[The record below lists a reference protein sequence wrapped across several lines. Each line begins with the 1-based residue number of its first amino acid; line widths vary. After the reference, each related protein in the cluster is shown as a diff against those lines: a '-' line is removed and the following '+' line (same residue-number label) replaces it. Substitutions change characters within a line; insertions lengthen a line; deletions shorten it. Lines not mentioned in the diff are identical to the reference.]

1 MKLFPNSVGLMATR
15 ADIAAEHTA
24 ALDTLDFDKVIAAL
38 PDVIDQAMRNTLPGM
53 YTPQLAA
60 DLAAAMTVELRKP
73 TPLTAAERGG
83 EWMLR
88 YGCTAWCINDHANPV
103 SPDFHN
109 AGETAT
115 ALRAT
120 DLEPCA
126 IDQPWLTAETVVMND
141 RPWAYGRETRVLLG
155 YGDHLAELTPARARQ
170 ALEAMRG
177 FVAQLEAVVDQA
189 DASAL
194 DDFDGD
200 PEIARLDMQA
210 ADRRA
215 GRARRTGG
223 AA

>member
-15 ADIAAEHTA
+15 ADLTAEHTE
-24 ALDTLDFDKVIAAL
+24 ALSTLDFDKVIAAL
-38 PDVIDQAMRNTLPGM
+38 PAAIDHAMRNTVPDL
-53 YTPQLAA
+53 YTAERAA
-60 DLAAAMTVELRKP
+60 DLAAAMTAELRKP
-73 TPLTAAERGG
+73 TPLTAADRGT

-88 YGCTAWCINDHANPV
+88 YGCTAWCINDHTDPA

-155 YGDHLAELTPARARQ
+155 YGDHLAELTPDNARK

-177 FVAQLEAVVDQA
+177 FIAQLEAVVDQA

-200 PEIARLDMQA
+200 PDIAAANRQA
-210 ADRRA
+210 ET
-215 GRARRTGG
+215 ARIKRITE
-223 AA
+223 ASR